1 MPLQLL
7 GPNIRDWSQSKSRRS
22 HDHSFPEGIIS
33 GRTQKWKRGLFY
45 DFKILLVVV
54 ILAQAFHITHQYLF
68 LKFAEAW
75 PEAEK
80 SLTEFS
86 ADRGVAAFK
95 LSIKPRLNKSKFGS
109 QWVCVINCMLSGRE
123 IATNTNTN
131 VCMTIMQNVTYFTR
145 KLCCWQMPSRYVGVL
160 FAYFNYLLEL
170 FGFKTCWF
178 GRSQL

>member
-1 MPLQLL
+1 MPLQFL
-7 GPNIRDWSQSKSRRS
+7 GPNIRDWSQIKSRRS
-22 HDHSFPEGIIS
+22 HDLSFPEGIIS

-68 LKFAEAW
+68 LKFAEVW

-95 LSIKPRLNKSKFGS
+95 PSIKPRLNKLKFGS
-109 QWVCVINCMLSGRE
+109 QWVRVIACYQG
-123 IATNTNTN
+123 
-131 VCMTIMQNVTYFTR
+131 V
-145 KLCCWQMPSRYVGVL
+145 KLQLIQTPMSVWRSCKMAHISLGNSVVGECQVDM
-160 FAYFNYLLEL
+160 
-170 FGFKTCWF
+170 
-178 GRSQL
+178 

>member
-1 MPLQLL
+1 MIIP
-7 GPNIRDWSQSKSRRS
+7 
-22 HDHSFPEGIIS
+22 FPKGSSVGEHIS
-33 GRTQKWKRGLFY
+33 GNEGLFY

-54 ILAQAFHITHQYLF
+54 ILLAQAFHITHQYLF

-95 LSIKPRLNKSKFGS
+95 PSIKPRLNKLKFGS
-109 QWVCVINCMLSGRE
+109 QWVHVNAVSGRE
-123 IATNTNTN
+123 IATNTSTN
-131 VCMTIMQNVTYFTR
+131 VCMTIMQNGTYFTG
-145 KLCCWQMPSRYVGVL
+145 KLCCWRMPSRYVGVL
-160 FAYFNYLLEL
+160 FAYFDYVLEL

-178 GRSQL
+178 GGSQL

>member
-1 MPLQLL
+1 MPNAGLSSKSEDGKDHLQMPLQLL

-86 ADRGVAAFK
+86 ADRGVTAFK
-95 LSIKPRLNKSKFGS
+95 PLSPGL
-109 QWVCVINCMLSGRE
+109 
-123 IATNTNTN
+123 TN
-131 VCMTIMQNVTYFTR
+131 
-145 KLCCWQMPSRYVGVL
+145 
-160 FAYFNYLLEL
+160 
-170 FGFKTCWF
+170 
-178 GRSQL
+178 

>member
-54 ILAQAFHITHQYLF
+54 ILAQAFHITHQLF

-86 ADRGVAAFK
+86 VDRGVAAFK
-95 LSIKPRLNKSKFGS
+95 PSIKPRLNKFKFGS
-109 QWVCVINCMLSGRE
+109 QWVCVIACYQG
-123 IATNTNTN
+123 
-131 VCMTIMQNVTYFTR
+131 V
-145 KLCCWQMPSRYVGVL
+145 KLQLIQTPMSVWRSCKMAHISLGNSVAGERQVRRYVGVL
-160 FAYFNYLLEL
+160 FAYFDFLLES
-170 FGFKTCWF
+170 FGFKTCRF
-178 GRSQL
+178 GGSQL

>member
-95 LSIKPRLNKSKFGS
+95 PSIKPRLDKLKFGS
-109 QWVCVINCMLSGRE
+109 QWVHVNAVSGRE
-123 IATNTNTN
+123 IATNTSTN
-131 VCMTIMQNVTYFTR
+131 VCMTIMQNGTYFTR
-145 KLCCWQMPSRYVGVL
+145 KLCCWRMPSRYVGVL
-160 FAYFNYLLEL
+160 FAYFDYLLES
-170 FGFKTCWF
+170 FGFKTCQF
-178 GRSQL
+178 GGSQH